1 MRFPRAAAAIK
12 AMNTPMAC
20 ADDCCNRN
28 SPSPSHAYSSYPEF
42 KDITP
47 EDVDAFVRN
56 LPAPDTSEI
65 KIKTKEMLSRLST
78 TEYARCRSLVRA
90 GYCSTFCMNCG
101 VGAVLLGLMIA
112 AEVDHKNI
120 TLMRQFH
127 SRLMKGV
134 NQVRRCGTC

>member
-47 EDVDAFVRN
+47 EDVDVFVKN
-56 LPAPDTSEI
+56 LSETSPI
-65 KIKTKEMLSRLST
+65 KKKTKEMLSRLST
-78 TEYARCRSLVRA
+78 TAYARCRPLVRA
-90 GYCSTFCMNCG
+90 GYCSTFCLNCG

-112 AEVDHKNI
+112 AEVDHENI